1 MLILKTV
8 PGYPCTR
15 TGKFGMFDKS
25 CTRASLTLPKFAGP
39 QRLTLG
45 PRASM
50 PLPGGLAQDGL
61 PLHSACLDEHEVPKI
76 AMAISGRAR
85 TTARKEPARTAPLP
99 PMSPLAARPRR
110 RRRTDLRVRLA
121 PRSSR
126 RGAAAPL
133 VHERCHCTASPATS
147 RQRRRRPSPLRSQP
161 KTARE
166 AAERRTGPAARSE
179 TSPAG
184 TSACHLNTWGGKK
197 KG

>member
-126 RGAAAPL
+126 RGAAAAPWFTNDAIAQR
-133 VHERCHCTASPATS
+133 VHKPRGSGGAVHLRC
-147 RQRRRRPSPLRSQP
+147 
-161 KTARE
+161 
-166 AAERRTGPAARSE
+166 ARSE
-179 TSPAG
+179 RLHGKRRSAG
-184 TSACHLNTWGGKK
+184 RDQQRAAR
-197 KG
+197 

>member
-85 TTARKEPARTAPLP
+85 ITARKEPARPAPLP
-99 PMSPLAARPRR
+99 PTSLLAARHRR
-110 RRRTDLRVRLA
+110 RLRTDLCVRLRA
-121 PRSSR
+121 SFQQARRSCCTGGSR
-126 RGAAAPL
+126 TMPLHSESTNLEAAAAPSISAAL
-133 VHERCHCTASPATS
+133 AAKDCTGSGGAPD
-147 RQRRRRPSPLRSQP
+147 
-161 KTARE
+161 
-166 AAERRTGPAARSE
+166 
-179 TSPAG
+179 G
-184 TSACHLNTWGGKK
+184 TSSAQREEPARNFRLLR
-197 KG
+197 